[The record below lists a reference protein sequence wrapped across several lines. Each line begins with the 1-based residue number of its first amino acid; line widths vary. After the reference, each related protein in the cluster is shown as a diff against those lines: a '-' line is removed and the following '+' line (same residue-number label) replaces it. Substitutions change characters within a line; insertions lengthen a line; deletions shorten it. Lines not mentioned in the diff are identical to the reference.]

1 MNRSM
6 SGRQTSE
13 RASGQACVRS
23 VLRAVDVVAQA
34 RRLQHASGVAS
45 AASASAQSLAKMLA
59 RAKTAD
65 VASLLDKA
73 NLKNLS
79 FFGPEQSKH
88 RGIACSSTP
97 RKANF
102 PANLPFSS
110 LTSPRRRRCKTCT
123 LTTCCS

>member
-1 MNRSM
+1 M
-6 SGRQTSE
+6 SGRQTSQ

-23 VLRAVDVVAQA
+23 VLRAAGVVAQA
-34 RRLQHASGVAS
+34 GRLQHASGAAS

-65 VASLLDKA
+65 VASQGQLEELV
-73 NLKNLS
+73 
-79 FFGPEQSKH
+79 FFWPPSRA

-110 LTSPRRRRCKTCT
+110 LTSTRRRRCKTST